1 MLTVHPRRRIDHG
14 TTLCKPKRRSRPAVP
29 RPAPQRCGSR
39 QRQSTSDEQVTK
51 KKQPDLEKSLTELEE
66 IVELLEEGDIP
77 LEEALKQF
85 EKGVKLSR
93 DCQTALQAAEQRVQV
108 LMDGELQDFA
118 TDAASDDD

>member
-1 MLTVHPRRRIDHG
+1 M
-14 TTLCKPKRRSRPAVP
+14 
-29 RPAPQRCGSR
+29 
-39 QRQSTSDEQVTK
+39 TK

-118 TDAASDDD
+118 AEATTDDD